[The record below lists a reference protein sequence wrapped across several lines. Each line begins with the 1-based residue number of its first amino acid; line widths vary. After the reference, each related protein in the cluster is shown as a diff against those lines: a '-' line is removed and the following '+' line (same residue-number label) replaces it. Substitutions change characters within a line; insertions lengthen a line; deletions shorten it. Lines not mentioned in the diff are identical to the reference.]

1 MCSGCGADSL
11 RRQDS
16 PRLCNSYSMRV
27 LGVLG
32 GHGGPQ
38 PQGGGGRRLKGRKRR
53 KQVAGGRDGGLAA
66 AWRRGGR
73 DGTEAATK
81 GRASSVV
88 WSVLG
93 TQILEIFV
101 VFSSLDG

>member
-1 MCSGCGADSL
+1 MQFL
-11 RRQDS
+11 
-16 PRLCNSYSMRV
+16 LHVRV
-27 LGVLG
+27 LEFSVVTADHRGE
-32 GHGGPQ
+32 
-38 PQGGGGRRLKGRKRR
+38 GGRRLKGRKRR
-53 KQVAGGRDGGLAA
+53 KQVAGGRDGGLSAA
-66 AWRRGGR
+66 RRRGGR